1 MIVMAELLLKN
12 GKRLIV
18 RENFSRIASL
28 KKNAGRSLLLHLQT
42 GQEVRMARRDILDI
56 RDVEQYFG

>member
-1 MIVMAELLLKN
+1 MILMAELLLKN
-12 GKRLIV
+12 SKRLIV

-28 KKNAGRSLLLHLQT
+28 KKHAGRSLLLHLRT
-42 GQEVRMARRDILDI
+42 GQEVRIARRDILDI